1 MKQFKILIAAV
12 IIISMPV
19 YFLGGC
25 TYEPARR
32 YSQTN
37 PENPSTNEARVLP
50 GNLVGSGNNRNT
62 DNGNKISA
70 TYEMV
75 DFSYLGITS
84 DSTTVR
90 AGAGINYPAVG
101 TVKSGQKIRALGKM
115 DGWYIVKIPDSGK
128 IGCIKAT
135 GASPFGSSTGTSN
148 TNFTTG
154 TGTVTPIPNAGT
166 TTNPGA
172 GTGNT
177 STGNTAAGNTAAGS
191 GAMSADESRILQLVN
206 AERAKNGARALTSS
220 SECAKLARM
229 KSQDMVNKDYFSH
242 QSPTYGSPF
251 DMLKSNNVSYMYAG
265 ENIAMNQTADAAF
278 KAWMNSEGHRK
289 NILNPNFT
297 ELGVGIAP
305 KGNGSNIYTQLFI
318 GR

>member
-1 MKQFKILIAAV
+1 
-12 IIISMPV
+12 
-19 YFLGGC
+19 
-25 TYEPARR
+25 
-32 YSQTN
+32 
-37 PENPSTNEARVLP
+37 
-50 GNLVGSGNNRNT
+50 NR
-62 DNGNKISA
+62 ISA

-84 DSTTVR
+84 DSMTVR

-135 GASPFGSSTGTSN
+135 GANPFGSSAGTAN

-166 TTNPGA
+166 AAKTGA

-177 STGNTAAGNTAAGS
+177 VTGNTGAGNAAAGS

-220 SECAKLARM
+220 SECTKLARM
-229 KSQDMVNKDYFSH
+229 KSQDMVNKNYFSH

-297 ELGVGIAP
+297 ELGVGIVP